1 MIQRKCWK
9 VFLSTQ
15 SVLKSSGP
23 YDILQLIHRPILPMD
38 KNWQK
43 KCPLLQTK
51 QHEQNKIVDRR
62 FVAGL
67 WYIFCNKFVARSF
80 FMSFCWMK
88 KMKKKKLD
96 TIHVLFSP
104 HPWFWTQEKVIF
116 FSLPFIYIFWKLFCQ
131 LFHFLLFPSLYV
143 LFFRR
148 TRICKRTWQKQK
160 TWNHFEYLSI
170 FISTLVFVL

>member
-88 KMKKKKLD
+88 KMKKKLD
-96 TIHVLFSP
+96 TIHVLFGP
-104 HPWFWTQEKVIF
+104 HPWFWTDTGGKSYLFQFAIYLYLLKTFLSTISF
-116 FSLPFIYIFWKLFCQ
+116 FVVSKFVCS
-131 LFHFLLFPSLYV
+131 LFPPDTHL
-143 LFFRR
+143 
-148 TRICKRTWQKQK
+148 
-160 TWNHFEYLSI
+160 
-170 FISTLVFVL
+170 